1 MNSIKENNEKNE
13 VRYYPFSRKTK
24 YIEILQTLQNSLKIT
39 LNKNNSRLWL
49 FYKNSMDIVD
59 FNDTL
64 EKNGIVNNATII
76 LEINENNFWPSDNL
90 KKEGLNKIKNK
101 NMNLIGLANIGNTCY
116 MNSILQLF
124 LNNAEIKNIFLDKCQ
139 SDNKFYDF
147 CINKTSDKNYKNNGD
162 LFCEFINLL
171 REKYIKCKK
180 TITPKKFKEI
190 CGNYNETFKDYE
202 QQDAHDFY
210 TFLVDNLHEETNIKA
225 INKKN
230 YEIKE
235 ESDTIDTTELELSNE
250 CWANSIRQNA
260 SYFYDLFFGQ
270 MKSTLICKEC
280 GKIKIKYENFS
291 AVELPIF
298 EGKKII
304 LEIIL
309 YRLPFTL
316 SPFYQNEIE
325 NEKDDLILNELDEN
339 SKSNRK
345 YNKSYKKKLDADKN
359 NPINT
364 FNKQTTK
371 NQYANSLNEENNDLE
386 NNDYYDNFQETNG
399 AKSTLRKKLKKLK
412 IINIGK
418 YAENI
423 CSSLSLEPEMLNI
436 LPNDDSKY
444 KKIKG

>member
-147 CINKTSDKNYKNNGD
+147 CINKTSDKTFKNNGD

-270 MKSTLICKEC
+270 MKSTLITYIRRE
-280 GKIKIKYENFS
+280 
-291 AVELPIF
+291 
-298 EGKKII
+298 
-304 LEIIL
+304 
-309 YRLPFTL
+309 
-316 SPFYQNEIE
+316 
-325 NEKDDLILNELDEN
+325 
-339 SKSNRK
+339 
-345 YNKSYKKKLDADKN
+345 KN
-359 NPINT
+359 N
-364 FNKQTTK
+364 
-371 NQYANSLNEENNDLE
+371 S
-386 NNDYYDNFQETNG
+386 
-399 AKSTLRKKLKKLK
+399 
-412 IINIGK
+412 
-418 YAENI
+418 
-423 CSSLSLEPEMLNI
+423 
-436 LPNDDSKY
+436 
-444 KKIKG
+444 